1 MMVKKRNGY
10 HITDRQRIFISDIER
25 ALSKKCYAIDKPMAS
40 LWISENLPEYY
51 KFLNDNKDFQITK
64 LPTNK
69 QIKLMQQIRRRLRGI
84 GLNRH
89 YPTLDR
95 QKAYDW
101 ITKNLELLNSKSEE
115 RRKN

>member
-1 MMVKKRNGY
+1 MK
-10 HITDRQRIFISDIER
+10 
-25 ALSKKCYAIDKPMAS
+25 
-40 LWISENLPEYY
+40 
-51 KFLNDNKDFQITK
+51 DNKDFQITK
-64 LPTNK
+64 RPTNK

-95 QKAYDW
+95 QKASDW
-101 ITKNLELLNSKSEE
+101 ITKNLELLDSKSEE